1 MIRVNDD
8 WVVDVDD
15 FCYSLKRDMHK
26 DIVRKNG
33 TVEHKYKVFGYYN
46 TLEKALNSLYE
57 QLNKET
63 LQQGLHSLS
72 EAITTIKN
80 NRERWEELVDKVL
93 HEVN

>member
-1 MIRVNDD
+1 MIQVNDD

-33 TVEHKYKVFGYYN
+33 TVEHKYKVIGYYN

-57 QLNKET
+57 QLNKQT

-72 EAITTIKN
+72 EAVTAIRD
-80 NRERWEELVDKVL
+80 NRIRWEELISRVL
-93 HEVN
+93 NEV